1 MEKGITRSLLG
12 MFMLLGLMAGSLG
25 CMEESRQ
32 PEPVPEVRETVKV
45 ACFLQIDPLAGDV
58 DTRAGE
64 EINGEWTTAE
74 EAAVNDLTVIQFDGD
89 GTDESAVS
97 IIVRTFKK
105 PDLKNLTI
113 GLMQPPDADKEQ
125 FLYFICNAGD
135 ALSGFSGTLKNLK
148 DTQLTIAQEVS
159 PSGGI
164 VMTGT
169 CRSKLVSGTPIRANL
184 TRQLLKIRFTF
195 TTTNLP
201 QGDTFEPVWL
211 QLLSV
216 PQTMFVEPPGETTA
230 EAVGFS
236 DLYPVLDK
244 IDQGYVW
251 YIPEN
256 KRGTGKNISG
266 PSSGK
271 TAANAPDNYCT
282 CILLEGKYHQASN
295 NTDYKVYYRFYP
307 GADNLNDFN
316 LVSNQVYTVTL
327 NLTGPDTSDGRVT
340 AEEFTGSLPGA
351 NCYMTAPGSTLT
363 FDPHAAP
370 GTYVSATGWGSY
382 ENRMGTKDASKIDHV
397 GLIWQTEKGL
407 IKNIYNLVSSGEIRL
422 SIDNK
427 PGNALV
433 AAYDA
438 DNNIL
443 WSWHIWVTDYS
454 PAGVDDNM
462 TANTAA
468 SVTNGHVYQ
477 FASCIWMDR
486 GVGATTADP
495 NQITTFGM
503 SYQWGRKD
511 PFVPPNAL
519 AVTQGA
525 SSALTPIY
533 DAYGEPIY
541 VTGKVFDSGYM
552 DGKAYIF
559 DNVMNNPVMFFTTG
573 ATGSGSTNYL
583 WYGMTRVSDLW
594 SSGTKTFFDPCPAGW
609 CVPPATVISS
619 FNTNNITI
627 QYNTPVRVNNGLYGK
642 GALANLYWPYVGYRQ
657 IDKGIA
663 IAAGHQGVY
672 WTSDYYG
679 SNGQAKVYGA
689 GWENNFDTYQR
700 WHSDGQSVRCVKQK
714 P

>member
-1 MEKGITRSLLG
+1 
-12 MFMLLGLMAGSLG
+12 MFMLLGLMAGSQG

-64 EINGEWTTAE
+64 GINGEWTTAE
-74 EAAVNDLTVIQFDGD
+74 EAEVNDLTVIQFDGD

-169 CRSKLVSGTPIRANL
+169 CRSKLVSGMPIRANL

-201 QGDTFEPVWL
+201 SGDTFEPVWL

-216 PQTMFVEPPGETTA
+216 PQTMFVEPSGETTA

-256 KRGTGKNISG
+256 KRGTGNNTSG
-266 PSSGK
+266 QTGDK
-271 TAANAPDNYCT
+271 TAANAPGQYCT
-282 CILLEGKYHQASN
+282 CILLEGKYHQAS
-295 NTDYKVYYRFYP
+295 DGKVYKVYYRFYP

-316 LVSNQVYTVTL
+316 LASNQVYTVTL
-327 NLTGPDTSDGRVT
+327 NLTGPGTSDGRVT

-370 GTYVSATGWGSY
+370 GSYVSATGWGSY
-382 ENRMGTKDASKIDHV
+382 ENRMGSKGASKIDHV

-427 PGNALV
+427 LGNALV

-454 PAGVDDNM
+454 PTGVDDNM
-462 TANTAA
+462 TEYGAA
-468 SVTNGHVYQ
+468 DVGGGHVYK
-477 FASCIWMDR
+477 FADYIWMDR
-486 GVGATTADP
+486 GIGALSATIGEATSLSM
-495 NQITTFGM
+495 G
-503 SYQWGRKD
+503 YQWGRKD
-511 PFVPPNAL
+511 PFIS
-519 AVTQGA
+519 GA
-525 SSALTPIY
+525 TAAPTGGDEAATLLPLY
-533 DAYGEPIY
+533 DDKGDRVYLGGINY
-541 VTGKVFDSGYM
+541 VEGS
-552 DGKAYIF
+552 YIF
-559 DNVMNNPVMFFTTG
+559 DKVMNQPMMFFTKAG
-573 ATGSGSTNYL
+573 TNT
-583 WYGMTRVSDLW
+583 WYGAPIVNELW
-594 SSGTKTFFDPCPAGW
+594 LPNQKTFFDPCPAGW
-609 CVPPATVISS
+609 CVPSASVQSKFNANYVSVDYKISGGYYLLS
-619 FNTNNITI
+619 NRVYSKNQSGLFWS
-627 QYNTPVRVNNGLYGK
+627 YNGFRRVTT
-642 GALANLYWPYVGYRQ
+642 GAPQRTG
-657 IDKGIA
+657 GE
-663 IAAGHQGVY
+663 GVY
-672 WTSDYYG
+672 WTSTASGGRG
-679 SNGQAKVYGA
+679 SVYG
-689 GWENNFDTYQR
+689 GVYGGIENSTR
-700 WHSDGQSVRCVKQK
+700 THSDGMSVRCVKQK

>member
-1 MEKGITRSLLG
+1 
-12 MFMLLGLMAGSLG
+12 MFMLLGLMAGSQG

-58 DTRAGE
+58 DIRAGE

-169 CRSKLVSGTPIRANL
+169 CRSKLVSGMPIRANL
-184 TRQLLKIRFTF
+184 TRRLLKIRFTF

-216 PQTMFVEPPGETTA
+216 PQTMFVEPSGETTA

-256 KRGTGKNISG
+256 KRGTGNNTSG
-266 PSSGK
+266 QTGDK
-271 TAANAPDNYCT
+271 TAANAPGQYCT
-282 CILLEGKYHQASN
+282 CILLEGKYHQASDD
-295 NTDYKVYYRFYP
+295 TDYKVYYRFYP

-316 LVSNQVYTVTL
+316 LASNQVYTVTL
-327 NLTGPDTSDGRVT
+327 NLTGPGTSDGRVT

-370 GTYVSATGWGSY
+370 GSYVSATGWGSY
-382 ENRMGTKDASKIDHV
+382 ENRMGSKGASKIDHV

-427 PGNALV
+427 QGNALV

-454 PAGVDDNM
+454 PTGVDDNM
-462 TANTAA
+462 PEYGAA
-468 SVTNGHVYQ
+468 DVGGGHVYK
-477 FASCIWMDR
+477 FADYIWMDR
-486 GVGATTADP
+486 GIGALSATIGEATSLSM
-495 NQITTFGM
+495 G
-503 SYQWGRKD
+503 YQWGRKD
-511 PFVPPNAL
+511 PFVPGTA
-519 AVTQGA
+519 A
-525 SSALTPIY
+525 TPTGGSQTPTLLPLY
-533 DAYGEPIY
+533 DDKGERVY
-541 VTGKVFDSGYM
+541 LGGSNYTD
-552 DGKAYIF
+552 DGYIF
-559 DNVMNNPVMFFTTG
+559 DKVMNQPMMFFSK
-573 ATGSGSTNYL
+573 SGT
-583 WYGMTRVSDLW
+583 WYGAPTVTSLW
-594 SSGTKTFFDPCPAGW
+594 LPSQKTFFDPCPAGW
-609 CVPPATVISS
+609 CVPSASVHSK
-619 FNTNNITI
+619 FNTTYVSVDYKTSGGYYLLSN
-627 QYNTPVRVNNGLYGK
+627 RVYSKDQPDLF
-642 GALANLYWPYVGYRQ
+642 WPYNGFRQ
-657 IDKGIA
+657 LSTGA
-663 IAAGHQGVY
+663 PMRTGGEGVF
-672 WTSDYYG
+672 WTSTASGVNGNVFGGSYG
-679 SNGQAKVYGA
+679 NIDVKARS
-689 GWENNFDTYQR
+689 
-700 WHSDGQSVRCVKQK
+700 HSDGQSVRCVKQK